1 MKNNK
6 KDMKLDNIDAVKME
20 LKALK
25 YPSTRKEFERREF
38 LLDKVRKYNNDMLD
52 AALELEEFDMRNY
65 NSPQLY
71 NKEINLLWEDKES
84 QNIDYYSGFR
94 KHSKKVVSCLILCDL
109 QKGMDDFDK
118 LKEYE
123 DMLLR
128 KLNLDDF
135 DIVIATKFKNVLNSP
150 FRRLLRDY
158 SMTSEDETGLIS
170 FAEYNS
176 DVIFERGTRS
186 IFNSE
191 LIEYINDN
199 NIVDI
204 YLCGYD
210 LCTTILNSALDA
222 FNAGYN
228 LHILT
233 DLCETSYPE
242 PCKQSSLEVLNINVP
257 VYLSK
262 SELDE

>member
-71 NKEINLLWEDKES
+71 NKEINLSWGDRDP
-84 QNIDYYSGFR
+84 QDIDYYSGFR
-94 KHSKKVVSCLILCDL
+94 RYSKKGVSCLILCDL
-109 QKGMDDFDK
+109 QKGMNDSDK
-118 LKEYE
+118 LEEYK
-123 DMLLR
+123 DMLSR
-128 KLNLDDF
+128 KVNLEEF
-135 DIVIATKFKNVLNSP
+135 DVVIATKFKNVLNSP
-150 FRRLLRDY
+150 FRGLLRDY
-158 SMTSEDETGLIS
+158 SMTSGEETELIS
-170 FAEYNS
+170 FAECNS
-176 DVIFERGTRS
+176 DIIFERGTKS

-191 LIEYINDN
+191 LIEYIKDN
-199 NIVDI
+199 NIIDI

-257 VYLSK
+257 VYLSEF
-262 SELDE
+262 ELDE

>member
-25 YPSTRKEFERREF
+25 HPSTRKEFERREF
-38 LLDKVRKYNNDMLD
+38 LLDAVRKYNNDMID
-52 AALELEEFDMRNY
+52 AALELEEFNMRDY
-65 NSPQLY
+65 NSPQQY
-71 NKEINLLWEDKES
+71 NKGIDLSWGDKES
-84 QNIDYYSGFR
+84 QDIDYHPGFR
-94 KHSKKVVSCLILCDL
+94 KYSKKEVSCLILCDL
-109 QKGMDDFDK
+109 QKGIDDSDK
-118 LKEYE
+118 LEEYE
-123 DMLLR
+123 DVLSR

-135 DIVIATKFKNVLNSP
+135 DKVIATKFKNILNSP
-150 FRRLLRDY
+150 FRRLLRDF
-158 SMTSEDETGLIS
+158 SMTSGDETELIS
-170 FAEYNS
+170 FAECNS
-176 DVIFERGTRS
+176 DVIFGRGTRS

-191 LIEYINDN
+191 LIEYIEDN
-199 NIVDI
+199 NITNI

-210 LCTTILNSALDA
+210 LCTTILVSALDA

-242 PCKQSSLEVLNINVP
+242 PCKQASLEILNINVP
-257 VYLSK
+257 VYLSEF
-262 SELDE
+262 ELDV